1 MKHLKNFFE
10 SIDEKDLE
18 ILKETYL
25 NLCDILDSVIDN
37 GVIVRM
43 QTQGVTW
50 GLLQRKNVEHF
61 IEFCKSLKKTVY
73 YLQFEF
79 NLSDSIN
86 KYRSKNGG
94 KFPDWFISDLE
105 HVINY
110 LKYEEWN
117 TKLEVL
123 TPNPNYEIGT
133 TLGFRKNRFKTNFAN
148 VDEINIWFKNT
159 VCIYIL
165 FGKGKN
171 LEKGIDINL

>member
-1 MKHLKNFFE
+1 MKHLKKFFE

-25 NLCDILDSVIDN
+25 SLCDILDGVIDE
-37 GVIVRM
+37 GVIVRI
-43 QTQGVTW
+43 QTQDVPW
-50 GLLQRKNVEHF
+50 GLLQRKNVDYF

-123 TPNPNYEIGT
+123 TPNPNYEIG
-133 TLGFRKNRFKTNFAN
+133 KRFINNFAN

-159 VCIYIL
+159 VCIFVL
-165 FGKGKN
+165 FSKSKN
-171 LEKGIDINL
+171 LEKGLEYF